1 MTTDTV
7 IYIIIAIV
15 LLALIISDRKNY
27 WKDHAKVLLNW
38 KMEIIIVLVLIA
50 LSFTATEL
58 MEAKKSRFT
67 EFTMGSFT
75 SSDIEELNVIDRSFA
90 GKWDI
95 VAKDLGKYFRNT
107 AIYLIPF
114 SLLLFRGSI
123 KRRLVLFFIFAQG
136 YSMTESLTGIAKG
149 LVERFRPFT
158 YRSAEGV
165 EQLAAVEKEKFLEDI
180 VSPDVV
186 NSFFS
191 GDVSMATF
199 DFAFFAMAYSLIYTN
214 KTTKTLVWILAAAAI
229 LVGAYLRAM
238 SGKHFPTDVLAGALV
253 GCFVACAI
261 LNWHQNKQLSS

>member
-1 MTTDTV
+1 MTTETV
-7 IYIIIAIV
+7 IYIIIAIA

-149 LVERFRPFT
+149 LVEVHFHNLRDYSTNKHKNVDDYQFGGGAGMVMSIEPIDACITKLKSERQYDEVIYMTPDGET
-158 YRSAEGV
+158 LNQRVANALSLKNNLLLKNE
-165 EQLAAVEKEKFLEDI
+165 LL
-180 VSPDVV
+180 PDV
-186 NSFFS
+186 
-191 GDVSMATF
+191 
-199 DFAFFAMAYSLIYTN
+199 
-214 KTTKTLVWILAAAAI
+214 
-229 LVGAYLRAM
+229 
-238 SGKHFPTDVLAGALV
+238 
-253 GCFVACAI
+253 
-261 LNWHQNKQLSS
+261 